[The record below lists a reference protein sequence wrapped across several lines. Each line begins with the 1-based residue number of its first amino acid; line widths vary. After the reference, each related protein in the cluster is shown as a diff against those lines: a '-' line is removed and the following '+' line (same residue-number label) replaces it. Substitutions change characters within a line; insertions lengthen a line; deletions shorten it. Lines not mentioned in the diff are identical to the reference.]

1 MNRTS
6 FFIENKALF
15 GSFPDKNNIIDLEN
29 NGVKYFVD
37 LTCKNE
43 SGIERYNEML
53 CNNSVY
59 IQYEITDH
67 NIPKNWKTF
76 STFIIYISNI
86 ITKLNEKE
94 LIYIHCKGG
103 HGRSCIVVSC
113 ILCYLH
119 NISPTDSINYINI
132 CHNNRIDMK
141 DKWRRIGFP
150 QAYYQ
155 EKFIYNF
162 FSDFY
167 INEIFKNRNIN
178 IPQIGIFDINY
189 ILNNYINYSVSSS
202 FSGET
207 SSLKEACKLKNK
219 KIINNII
226 KLIFKQHKDIENILS
241 RTGLRYIKYLPLNEV
256 KINEVKINEVKINE
270 VKINEVKNVL
280 NYINDILISIRNNN
294 Y

>member
-1 MNRTS
+1 MNRSS

-15 GSFPDKNNIIDLEN
+15 GSFPNKNNIIDLEN

-43 SGIERYNEML
+43 LGIERYNEIL
-53 CNNSVY
+53 CNNSIY

-76 STFIIYISNI
+76 SKFIIYISNI

-119 NISPTDSINYINI
+119 NISPRESINIINN
-132 CHNNRIDMK
+132 CHNNRIDMR
-141 DKWRRIGFP
+141 DKWRKIGFP

-167 INEIFKNRNIN
+167 VNEIFLFKNIN

-189 ILNNYINYSVSSS
+189 ILNNYINSE
-202 FSGET
+202 F
-207 SSLKEACKLKNK
+207 KNK
-219 KIINNII
+219 KIINTII
-226 KLIFKQHKDIENILS
+226 KLILNQHKDIENILS
-241 RTGLRYIKYLPLNEV
+241 RTGLRSIKYKIDKTDFIKEVSLND
-256 KINEVKINEVKINE
+256 IC
-270 VKINEVKNVL
+270 
-280 NYINDILISIRNNN
+280 DILISIRNDN

>member
-43 SGIERYNEML
+43 LGIERYNEIL

-59 IQYEITDH
+59 IQYEIIDH

-119 NISPTDSINYINI
+119 NISPTESINYINI

-189 ILNNYINYSVSSS
+189 ILNNYINSNVSSC
-202 FSGET
+202 E
-207 SSLKEACKLKNK
+207 LKNK

-241 RTGLRYIKYLPLNEV
+241 RTGLRYIKYIHLQLNDV
-256 KINEVKINEVKINE
+256 KNVDS
-270 VKINEVKNVL
+270 NVL
-280 NYINDILISIRNNN
+280 NYINDICDILISIRNNN